1 MEKELESLK
10 KMHILAHALN
20 SAVVSEDFVRTI
32 ECLRRNTVH
41 TERNKSG
48 LEMSK
53 DLANCM
59 CTLIGNV
66 KQLLK
71 HSQLVLQQVKDLHPN
86 DSPLQPI
93 PDEHLKKI
101 DNVVLS
107 LVNHDSHLYR
117 YSILNYRV
125 FIERHPFED
134 ALDYED
140 ISKDGEA
147 KETLDALSI
156 IVATLNLVL
165 YIVDQIDNIILE
177 ISDYNASVTEN
188 GLYLSLMLDMLTITH
203 DRFMMYRYLSDH
215 LKKTSK
221 YAIRDKAIM
230 LLCDEKYKGKD
241 LLEVL
246 DYNATFKPQPTFVQ
260 PPDKI
265 TFIYKSGYQKVL
277 FQR

>member
-1 MEKELESLK
+1 M
-10 KMHILAHALN
+10 
-20 SAVVSEDFVRTI
+20 
-32 ECLRRNTVH
+32 
-41 TERNKSG
+41 
-48 LEMSK
+48 
-53 DLANCM
+53 
-59 CTLIGNV
+59 
-66 KQLLK
+66 
-71 HSQLVLQQVKDLHPN
+71 
-86 DSPLQPI
+86 
-93 PDEHLKKI
+93 
-101 DNVVLS
+101 
-107 LVNHDSHLYR
+107 
-117 YSILNYRV
+117 
-125 FIERHPFED
+125 
-134 ALDYED
+134 
-140 ISKDGEA
+140 
-147 KETLDALSI
+147 
-156 IVATLNLVL
+156 VL

>member
-41 TERNKSG
+41 TEHNKSG

-71 HSQLVLQQVKDLHPN
+71 HSQLVLQQVKDLYPN

-177 ISDYNASVTEN
+177 
-188 GLYLSLMLDMLTITH
+188 MLTITH

>member
-1 MEKELESLK
+1 MQYYKVVPRNGTEKKNLIDRKEKNMEKELELLK
-10 KMHILAHALN
+10 KMHVLAYALN
-20 SAVVSEDFVRTI
+20 SAVVSEEFVGTI
-32 ECLRRNTVH
+32 ERLRRNTVH

-53 DLANCM
+53 DLVNCM
-59 CTLIGNV
+59 CTLIENV
-66 KQLLK
+66 KQLLE
-71 HSQLVLQQVKDLHPN
+71 HSQLALQQVKDFHPN

-93 PDEHLKKI
+93 PDEYLKKI

-117 YSILNYRV
+117 YKILNCRV

-134 ALDYED
+134 VLDCED
-140 ISKDGEA
+140 ISKDVEA
-147 KETLDALSI
+147 KETLDSLSTM
-156 IVATLNLVL
+156 VATLNLVL

-177 ISDYNASVTEN
+177 ITNSNASVTEN

-203 DRFMMYRYLSDH
+203 DRFMMYRYLRNH

-230 LLCDEKYKGKD
+230 ILCDEKYKGKD
-241 LLEVL
+241 LLVSA
-246 DYNATFKPQPTFVQ
+246 Y
-260 PPDKI
+260 
-265 TFIYKSGYQKVL
+265 S
-277 FQR
+277 